1 MARRPR
7 TREQNQAVYQRRNVL
22 ARERGFAS
30 YSQQR
35 KEFEYARRSE
45 SWQYGQ
51 TSYVQLYGIPNARN
65 PADVAR
71 VRLFYQAFAVNPND
85 YSARGA
91 KARWFVEIEQIMDYD
106 EWRERYP
113 TGVR

>member
-1 MARRPR
+1 MARRTP
-7 TREQNQAVYQRRNVL
+7 EQNRAIYQRRSEL

-30 YSQQR
+30 LGEQR
-35 KEFEYARRSE
+35 RAFSYAKRSE

-51 TSYVQLYGIPNARN
+51 TSYVQAFGVPRTNRPGDAE
-65 PADVAR
+65 R
-71 VRLFYQAFAVNPND
+71 VLLFYRAFALSPDD

-91 KARWFVEIEQIMDYD
+91 KAQWFVEIEGIMDYD

-113 TGVR
+113 TGTR

>member
-1 MARRPR
+1 MARSRA
-7 TREQNQAVYQRRNVL
+7 QNHAVYERRNEL
-22 ARERGFAS
+22 ARERGFLS

-35 KEFEYARRSE
+35 REFEYARRSE

-51 TSYVQLYGIPNARN
+51 TSYVEQYGLPRASN
-65 PADVAR
+65 PADIAR
-71 VRLFYQAFAVNPND
+71 VRLFYQAFKIAPDD
-85 YSARGA
+85 YSVNGA
-91 KARWFVEIEQIMDYD
+91 KARWFVTVEGIMEYD

>member
-1 MARRPR
+1 MAKGPRDHRTTYERRQ
-7 TREQNQAVYQRRNVL
+7 EL
-22 ARERGFAS
+22 ARERGFTG

-35 KEFEYARRSE
+35 REFEYARRSE

-51 TSYVQLYGIPNARN
+51 TSYVQHYGMPRASN

-71 VRLFYQAFAVNPND
+71 VRLFYQAFAMNPND
-85 YSARGA
+85 YSIGGA
-91 KARWFVEIEQIMDYD
+91 KARWFVEIEGIMDYD

>member
-1 MARRPR
+1 MGLARS
-7 TREQNQAVYQRRNVL
+7 REQNQAVYQRRQEL

-35 KEFEYARRSE
+35 KEFAYARQSE

-51 TSYVQLYGIPNARN
+51 TSYVQHYGIPRTSN

-85 YSARGA
+85 YSIGGA
-91 KARWFVEIEQIMDYD
+91 KARWFVEIERIMEYD

>member
-1 MARRPR
+1 MAYNFARR
-7 TREQNQAVYQRRNVL
+7 TEL
-22 ARERGFAS
+22 ARERGFRS
-30 YSQQR
+30 YSEQR

-51 TSYVQLYGIPNARN
+51 TSYVEQYGMPSARN
-65 PADVAR
+65 PADVRR
-71 VRLFYQAFAVNPND
+71 VRLFYQAFKVNPDD
-85 YSARGA
+85 YSAKGA
-91 KARWFVEIEQIMDYD
+91 KARWFVEVEGIMEYD